1 MEKEKTH
8 SIIKKSISYVL
19 NEMADPNAKIWNV
32 FKIPANIGVNGYS
45 ISSKFDERTVLS
57 AIISISKHKW
67 KTGETITVEE
77 DEDGSGYMFRYI
89 ITLIKKEIKENYNI
103 LKSPTRFTKE
113 ISKYFGPV
121 TKINEEMLDRA
132 TAEDIKRK
140 IALSDLD
147 SFKRK
152 GASVVEK
159 EIPISGKSG
168 KKLLKVKGLKDS
180 VDEMLYTEDIQYFSE
195 DGTIF
200 YSQTAFE
207 KLLELIPSSFVD
219 ELISI
224 NKDKNNK
231 KDPLTGR
238 TIPHKLRNMP
248 KGTKIYTMLKSLID
262 TLI

>member
-1 MEKEKTH
+1 MVIE
-8 SIIKKSISYVL
+8 SISDVL
-19 NEMADPNAKIWNV
+19 KEMADSNAKIWNV

-89 ITLIKKEIKENYNI
+89 ITLIKKEIKENSSI

-121 TKINEEMLDRA
+121 TKINEEMLDRG
-132 TAEDIKRK
+132 TAEDMKRK

-159 EIPISGKSG
+159 ETPISGVSG

-180 VDEMLYTEDIQYFSE
+180 VDEMLYTEHIQYFPE

-200 YSQTAFE
+200 YTQTAFE
-207 KLLELIPSSFVD
+207 KLLELIPNSFVD
-219 ELISI
+219 EFQSI
-224 NKDKNNK
+224 NDDKNNR
-231 KDPLTGR
+231 KDPATGKV
-238 TIPHKLRNMP
+238 IPFKLRNIP
-248 KGTKIYTMLKSLID
+248 KGTKIYRMLKSLID
-262 TLI
+262 SLI